1 MWRIFLLNTHTH
13 THKVAQRKIQRDRSE
28 SVWVQRAQRE
38 KTRIHSDTTVPLG
51 LEHKVHTLE
60 ENVSQ
65 CVCTNEKT
73 KRGRKMCVSATVCVC
88 VCTPAGCTLITC
100 ITEAHTEINW
110 QTLVQARVHVMSQI
124 TPYIHPSNRYTA
136 FICIVYVRPSIAR
149 SRIILWG
156 GDENMEVKSKTGKP
170 QNQHEYGKEMFWGHS
185 WTLCISNSLITRVW
199 LPFSWWCW

>member
-13 THKVAQRKIQRDRSE
+13 KVAQRKIRRDRSE

-100 ITEAHTEINW
+100 ITEAHTSPCNVPDYTIYPSI
-110 QTLVQARVHVMSQI
+110 QS
-124 TPYIHPSNRYTA
+124 IHSFYMHR
-136 FICIVYVRPSIAR
+136 VRPSLHHQVSYHTLR
-149 SRIILWG
+149 RWR
-156 GDENMEVKSKTGKP
+156 
-170 QNQHEYGKEMFWGHS
+170 EYGG
-185 WTLCISNSLITRVW
+185 
-199 LPFSWWCW
+199 